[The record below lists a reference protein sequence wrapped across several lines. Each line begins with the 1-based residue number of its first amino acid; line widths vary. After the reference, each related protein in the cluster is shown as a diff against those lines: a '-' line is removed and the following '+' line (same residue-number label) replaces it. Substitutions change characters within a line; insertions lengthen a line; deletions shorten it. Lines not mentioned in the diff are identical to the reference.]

1 LTGQNTFV
9 PGRGSTRYK
18 CAAFVP
24 DISPGTNAPP
34 HLYRMFCTGTNEDYR
49 IGTNA
54 HFSSSGCYRSL
65 VSAVPHSFLEIES
78 LFSLL
83 RFSLMTND
91 HGCGLELASLSASSI
106 HNVGSSNF
114 PGMAWIRSDREI
126 IKIISTLPPRPDPLR
141 CLGYAG
147 MQVVFVEH
155 SYFSLPIYGPV
166 VLPPS
171 IGIIFIKLPH
181 FEISATGGIAPAS
194 KPMTRQL
201 GLSHRFRLCVI
212 K

>member
-114 PGMAWIRSDREI
+114 PEEWRGFGRIEKSSRLSTTAIWSDASKTRSA
-126 IKIISTLPPRPDPLR
+126 TLPRLRWHAGSIRRALVFQLAHLRP
-141 CLGYAG
+141 CSVA
-147 MQVVFVEH
+147 
-155 SYFSLPIYGPV
+155 
-166 VLPPS
+166 S
-171 IGIIFIKLPH
+171 IDRYHIHK
-181 FEISATGGIAPAS
+181 TPA
-194 KPMTRQL
+194 
-201 GLSHRFRLCVI
+201 F
-212 K
+212 